1 MTKGDIINKLIVDR
15 DNAMALIEKELVSF
29 DSKVGLE
36 AVVGYIEALLER
48 IRQEGKV

>member
-1 MTKGDIINKLIVDR
+1 MNKQQIINKLIVDR
-15 DNAMALIEKELVSF
+15 DNANQLIEKELVSF

-48 IRQEGKV
+48 INLEGKV

>member
-1 MTKGDIINKLIVDR
+1 MNKREIINKLIVDR
-15 DNAMALIEKELVSF
+15 DNANQLIEKELVSF

-48 IRQEGKV
+48 INQEGKV

>member
-1 MTKGDIINKLIVDR
+1 MNKQQIVNKLTVDR
-15 DNAMALIEKELVSF
+15 DNATQLIEKELVSF

-48 IRQEGKV
+48 INQEGKV

>member
-1 MTKGDIINKLIVDR
+1 MTKKDIVNKLIVDR

-36 AVVGYIEALLER
+36 AVVGYIESLLER
-48 IRQEGKV
+48 IQQEGKV

>member
-1 MTKGDIINKLIVDR
+1 MTKKEIINKLIVDR
-15 DNAMALIEKELVSF
+15 DNANQLIEKELVSF

-48 IRQEGKV
+48 INQEGKV

>member
-1 MTKGDIINKLIVDR
+1 MTKKEIINKLIVDR
-15 DNAMALIEKELVSF
+15 DNANQLIEKELVSF

-48 IRQEGKV
+48 INLEGKV

>member
-1 MTKGDIINKLIVDR
+1 MNKQQIVNKLIVDR
-15 DNAMALIEKELVSF
+15 DNATQLIEKELVSF

-48 IRQEGKV
+48 INQEGKV

>member
-1 MTKGDIINKLIVDR
+1 MNKQQIINKLIVDR
-15 DNAMALIEKELVSF
+15 DNANQLIEKELVSF

-48 IRQEGKV
+48 INQEGKV

>member
-1 MTKGDIINKLIVDR
+1 MTKKDIVNKLIVDR

-36 AVVGYIEALLER
+36 AVVGYIDALLER
-48 IRQEGKV
+48 IQQEGKV

>member
-1 MTKGDIINKLIVDR
+1 MNKRDIINKLIVDR
-15 DNAMALIEKELVSF
+15 DNAQQLIDKELVSF

-48 IRQEGKV
+48 INLEGKV